1 MDSIKTCIRRL
12 LFLRKEFPWTGW
24 FSCETIECSPS
35 CLAACL
41 RWEYD
46 WFWMSRCRLIETGL
60 ERCKMK
66 KNASVTNNV
75 RLLDVLFFPCS
86 LPIRCDQLR
95 LVGIWW
101 IVKIWMEL
109 EELGWKDLICVD
121 LDLGRIELRLTN
133 TLNSHTGPR
142 NAIQGSTDCCMNER
156 TKDCRSQKKAC
167 WRKHLLAS
175 YSSSTAFAQ
184 LLEHPIQTERL
195 CETMNFNNE
204 FAGTSYQHSQS
215 TSTWP

>member
-1 MDSIKTCIRRL
+1 MDNIKTCIRRL

-24 FSCETIECSPS
+24 FSCETIECFPS
-35 CLAACL
+35 CLGACL
-41 RWEYD
+41 RREYY

-101 IVKIWMEL
+101 IVKDFDGIGRVGMKRFDWCRF
-109 EELGWKDLICVD
+109 GFGKDWTKAHQRRQQSHRAQKCNPGVH
-121 LDLGRIELRLTN
+121 RLM
-133 TLNSHTGPR
+133 S
-142 NAIQGSTDCCMNER
+142 
-156 TKDCRSQKKAC
+156 
-167 WRKHLLAS
+167 W
-175 YSSSTAFAQ
+175 
-184 LLEHPIQTERL
+184 
-195 CETMNFNNE
+195 
-204 FAGTSYQHSQS
+204 
-215 TSTWP
+215 

>member
-1 MDSIKTCIRRL
+1 MDNIKTCIRRL

-24 FSCETIECSPS
+24 FSCETIECFPS
-35 CLAACL
+35 CLGACL
-41 RWEYD
+41 RWDYD
-46 WFWMSRCRLIETGL
+46 WFWMNRCRSTETG
-60 ERCKMK
+60 
-66 KNASVTNNV
+66 
-75 RLLDVLFFPCS
+75 
-86 LPIRCDQLR
+86 
-95 LVGIWW
+95 
-101 IVKIWMEL
+101 L
-109 EELGWKDLICVD
+109 EELGWKDLIGAD
-121 LDLGRIELRLTN
+121 LDFGRIKLRLTN